1 MYLDLANYDMT
12 KFVAQAIA
20 QIRQERQLANVAKE
34 YDCNGAAS
42 VTIPVFS
49 GGQATKHFPG
59 TEIPN
64 YGGGVDKGTIEVTD
78 WDAGTY
84 LDYFLLNK
92 NNFSYDTFVERTGIP
107 AAVCQRMDQT
117 ILDALAAAN
126 GVLNYDGGSTS
137 LLAMLSDIEAMMDE
151 QELYIPTE
159 DRFLILPA
167 AAKPLFFTDDKM
179 MSNNY
184 VQLQLNNISEGKIG
198 KILGFNLIFLSKIK
212 WGGLESELVDGGA
225 NRLWTC
231 YATSKVS
238 IGHASGYGANRS
250 ADGTGGVFKTEEL
263 AHRGGFFVNAPFSD
277 GAKVLLPKGI
287 VRFSLT
293 TKNYAIAA

>member
-20 QIRQERQLANVAKE
+20 QIRQKRQLAAVATE
-34 YDCNGAAS
+34 YPCNGAAS

-49 GGQATKHFPG
+49 GGQATRHVPG
-59 TEIPN
+59 ADIPD
-64 YGGGVDKGTIEVTD
+64 YGGGVTKATIGLAD

-84 LDYFLLNK
+84 LDYFLLDK
-92 NNFSYDTFVERTGIP
+92 NNFSYEGFVERTGIP

-117 ILDALAAAN
+117 ILDALTAAN
-126 GVLNYDGGSTS
+126 GVPTIDSGTTNPLS
-137 LLAMLSDIEAMMDE
+137 LFADIEAMMDE

-159 DRFLILPA
+159 DRYLILPA

-198 KILGFNLIFLSKIK
+198 KILGFNLIFLNKIK
-212 WGGLESELVDGGA
+212 WGGLESEPADCGA

-238 IGHASGYGANRS
+238 IGHAAGYGANRS
-250 ADGTGGVFKTEEL
+250 DEGTGGVFDMEKM
-263 AHRGGFFVNAPFSD
+263 AHRGGYFINAPFSD

-287 VRFSLT
+287 VRFT
-293 TKNYAIAA
+293 IKTKNYSTAA